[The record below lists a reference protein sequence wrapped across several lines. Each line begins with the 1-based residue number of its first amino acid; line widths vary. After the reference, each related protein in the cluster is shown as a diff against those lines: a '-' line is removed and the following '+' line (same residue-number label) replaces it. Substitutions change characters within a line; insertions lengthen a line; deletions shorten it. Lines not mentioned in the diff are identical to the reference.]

1 MQLRNLKQC
10 TIACLLLT
18 LPAELLAGTV
28 TLSYGIRT
36 FEFDSVIEVI
46 VPAGASYKGHL
57 YLGPSQLMT
66 GGGQGRQW
74 CWETDMY
81 NWRNQDWRFEGTING
96 QIVPGWQTGAT
107 DKYGISQ
114 RTMYMPV
121 TLSEGPH
128 EFHFQGRL
136 ITNFAPVYRAAVGI
150 FNPPFGLQLGRKGG
164 PYVSALGNLNECDWA
179 HLSGQYV
186 TTTPAVTITY
196 PDSITM
202 DTSLKRQVEL
212 LRATGTG
219 SLRVTYRL
227 NNLPD
232 SAITISGGTQMNQNI
247 FLLDVGKDPVMTMR
261 VTPELMPKGVTKGSI
276 TLDIVLT

>member
-10 TIACLLLT
+10 TIACFLLT

-36 FEFDSVIEVI
+36 FAFDSVIDII
-46 VPAGASYKGHL
+46 VPLGGVYNGYL
-57 YLGPSQLMT
+57 YLGPSQLAG
-66 GGGQGRQW
+66 GGGQGLQW
-74 CWETDMY
+74 CVDTDMY
-81 NWRNQDWRFEGTING
+81 HWRDQDWRFEGTING

-114 RTMYMPV
+114 RTLYMPV
-121 TLSEGPH
+121 SLSEGLH
-128 EFHFQGRL
+128 QFHFQGKL
-136 ITNFAPVYRAAVGI
+136 ISNFAPAYTAAVGI
-150 FNPPFGLQLGRKGG
+150 YNPPNGLKIGRKGG
-164 PYVSALGNLNECDWA
+164 PYAIANGYPEECDWA
-179 HLSGQYV
+179 HLSGQY

-212 LRATGTG
+212 MRATGTG

-232 SAITISGGTQMNQNI
+232 SAITISGGTQTNQNI

>member
-18 LPAELLAGTV
+18 LPAELLAGSV
-28 TLSYGIRT
+28 SLSYGIRT

-46 VPAGASYKGHL
+46 VPVGATYKGHL
-57 YLGPSQLMT
+57 YLGPSQLML
-66 GGGQGRQW
+66 GGGQDFQY
-74 CWETDMY
+74 CQDSDMY
-81 NWRNQDWRFEGTING
+81 HWRDYDWRFEGTING
-96 QIVPGWQTGAT
+96 QRVPGWQTGAT
-107 DKYGISQ
+107 DKTGIAQ
-114 RTMYMPV
+114 RTIYIPV
-121 TLSEGPH
+121 TLSAGSYD
-128 EFHFQGRL
+128 FHFQGRL
-136 ITNFAPVYRAAVGI
+136 VTNFAPAYRAAVGI
-150 FNPPFGLQLGRKGG
+150 FNPPFGVKIGRKGG
-164 PYVSALGNLNECDWA
+164 PYVSALGALNECDWV

-232 SAITISGGTQMNQNI
+232 SAITISGGTQTNQNI